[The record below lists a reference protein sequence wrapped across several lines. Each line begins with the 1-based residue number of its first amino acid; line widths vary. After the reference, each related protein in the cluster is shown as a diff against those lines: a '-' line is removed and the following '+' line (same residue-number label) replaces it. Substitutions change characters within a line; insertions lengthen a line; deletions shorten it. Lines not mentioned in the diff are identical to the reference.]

1 MRLEDASGLSSILI
15 ECSKYT
21 YPRCRPAKVVI
32 MYRANAAN
40 VAESLG
46 QLALPSRARSAAR
59 GRMPDEVA
67 AVLREAIL
75 NGVLPPNSWLREA
88 EVARELKV
96 SRTPVRDAFR
106 ILASEGLLVINTNQ
120 GAMVSAMT
128 SDDVLDL
135 SVVRATLEG
144 LAARLAAR
152 RGQQQCAKEFAK
164 LIPEIKQ
171 AGEDRDLTAL
181 SRLNFQ
187 FHVVVRDAAGNRYLE
202 RILAQL
208 QNALRRFP
216 DPTLELP
223 GRVEESVNEH
233 VKLAEAITG
242 GNAEEAARLASEH
255 QKHLSELRIRML
267 LSM

>member
-1 MRLEDASGLSSILI
+1 M
-15 ECSKYT
+15 
-21 YPRCRPAKVVI
+21 I
-32 MYRANAAN
+32 MYRANA
-40 VAESLG
+40 VSVTQSLG
-46 QLALPSRARSAAR
+46 QLALPSRVRSAAR
-59 GRMPDEVA
+59 GRMPEEVA
-67 AVLREAIL
+67 GVLREAIL
-75 NGVLPPNSWLREA
+75 DGVLPPSSWLREA

-106 ILASEGLLVINTNQ
+106 ILASEGLLVINANQ
-120 GAMVSAMT
+120 GAMVSTMT
-128 SDDVLDL
+128 SDDVLEL
-135 SVVRATLEG
+135 SIVRANLEG

-164 LIPEIKQ
+164 LIPEIKR
-171 AGEDRDLTAL
+171 AGEERDLAAL

-187 FHVVVRDAAGNRYLE
+187 FHVVVRDGAGNRYLE

-233 VKLAEAITG
+233 VKLAEVISAG
-242 GNAEEAARLASEH
+242 EADEAARLASEH
-255 QKHLSELRIRML
+255 QNHLSELRIRML
-267 LSM
+267 LNM